1 MSSCQLISPTRSFLG
16 WLLLRENL
24 ILPPADLV
32 SEKRKR
38 IGRIRPLQ
46 RHKPAPDHEIAIA
59 LFGQARGPS
68 CPNRH
73 TNREKGP
80 IFKTGGGQGQLIPR

>member
-1 MSSCQLISPTRSFLG
+1 MSSCQLISPAPSFLG

-59 LFGQARGPS
+59 LFGQSRQGGTFLPEPA
-68 CPNRH
+68 H
-73 TNREKGP
+73 QLRERANL
-80 IFKTGGGQGQLIPR
+80 QN

>member
-1 MSSCQLISPTRSFLG
+1 MSSNQLISPAPSFLG

-59 LFGQARGPS
+59 LFGQSRQGRDLPARTGTPTG
-68 CPNRH
+68 R
-73 TNREKGP
+73 KGQSS
-80 IFKTGGGQGQLIPR
+80 KLGVGKVN